1 MSNSRSTSLSV
12 VAEAWIQLDG
22 KDFRLTDWPMHRA
35 FYDGRYRR
43 TLFKTARQVAKSTTL
58 ANFSIIECS
67 LIPHFST
74 MFVSPSKEQTTRFSN
89 TRIGKTMRYSPIIN
103 EQFLR
108 TDLADRV
115 FHKQFTNGSEMLF
128 TYGCDDAERLRG
140 PSTDRNMYD
149 EVQDILYDPVITVG
163 NETMAES
170 DYAFETYAGTP
181 KTMENTIQYLW
192 ELSTRS
198 EWVMKCDGCGSH
210 VFVDSEKCL
219 GKYGPVCPKCK
230 HYLNPFTG
238 QWIDM
243 VPSKKLQGFH
253 ISQPMMPRN
262 VPLAMRSAG
271 RSSAEVKQAELRWER
286 ILQKFE
292 ETPLSTFRNEVL
304 GVSDEIGSRLLSQ
317 EELESLCTGDPLQQ
331 FPDRKALQGI
341 TQIVAGADWSGGG
354 TTGVSRTV
362 LWIWGWRPVDQKL
375 ITLFYKVY
383 PGTNPVTA
391 VEEIALVCKQYQVSM
406 FCGDAGE
413 GALANDLMRTHLG
426 HHRVIQVQ
434 YGMQAKA
441 LKFNQVDRYTGDR
454 TTLIDNYFMML
465 KQKKIEFG
473 PLAEM
478 RVAIND
484 ILNEYED
491 VTHTDRKVWR
501 HSPQKPD
508 DCLHAGL
515 FGWLAWKIINKDFK
529 FWQE

>member
-1 MSNSRSTSLSV
+1 
-12 VAEAWIQLDG
+12 
-22 KDFRLTDWPMHRA
+22 
-35 FYDGRYRR
+35 
-43 TLFKTARQVAKSTTL
+43 
-58 ANFSIIECS
+58 
-67 LIPHFST
+67 

-103 EQFLR
+103 DKFLR

-170 DYAFETYAGTP
+170 DYAYETYAGTP

-192 ELSTRS
+192 ELSTQT
-198 EWVMKCDGCGSH
+198 EWVMKCEGCNNY
-210 VFVDSEKCL
+210 VYIDSEKIL
-219 GKYGPVCPKCK
+219 QKEGPGCPKCK
-230 HYLNPFTG
+230 KLLNPFNG
-238 QWIDM
+238 QWVDM
-243 VPSKKLQGFH
+243 APSKTLQGFH

-262 VPLAMRSAG
+262 NPHAMRMAG
-271 RSSAEVKQAELRWER
+271 RSTSEIQVAEQRWSR
-286 ILQKFE
+286 ILQKYE
-292 ETPLSTFRNEVL
+292 EAPLSTFRNEVL

-317 EELESLCTGDPLQQ
+317 EELEALCTG
-331 FPDRKALQGI
+331 RKLEQYPPRDHLKDI

-354 TTGVSRTV
+354 TSGVSRTV
-362 LWIWGWRPVDQKL
+362 LWIWGWRPRDQKL
-375 ITLFYKVY
+375 VCLFYKVY
-383 PGTNPVTA
+383 PGTNPVSA
-391 VEEIALVCKQYQVSM
+391 VEEIAYTCKQYHVSM

-426 HHRVIQVQ
+426 HHKVIQVQ

-441 LKFNQVDRYTGDR
+441 LKFNQIDRYMGDR
-454 TTLIDNYFMML
+454 TTLIDNYFMLL
-465 KQKKIEFG
+465 KQKKVEWA
-473 PLAEM
+473 PLVEM

-491 VTHTDRKVWR
+491 ITQNDRKVWR

-515 FGWLAWKIINKDFK
+515 FAWLAWKVINKDFK